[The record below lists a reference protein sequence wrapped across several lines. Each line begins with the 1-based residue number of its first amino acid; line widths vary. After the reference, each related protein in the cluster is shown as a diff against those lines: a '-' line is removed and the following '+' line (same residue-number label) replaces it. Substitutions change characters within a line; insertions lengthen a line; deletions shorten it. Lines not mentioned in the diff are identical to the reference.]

1 MWGDALP
8 ASYDNWRMSGPDEY
22 YHWDEDD
29 EAEAEEDDRMT
40 ANEVRWEIWD
50 LMDEEQVTI
59 WRRDIVKGATC
70 PICDGDGT
78 IDSVHTDPEHG
89 TSSLVPCPMC
99 GSWRR
104 KQSPLADEPAPF

>member
-1 MWGDALP
+1 MDNLLP

-50 LMDEEQVTI
+50 LMDEEVVEI
-59 WRRDIVKGATC
+59 WRAQVADGDTC
-70 PICDGDGT
+70 PICNGERIIEEPHYNAQD
-78 IDSVHTDPEHG
+78 E
-89 TSSLVPCPMC
+89 LVRCPLC
-99 GSWRR
+99 GPVFAS
-104 KQSPLADEPAPF
+104 KGPDAPEPAPF